1 MKAKRDAMTTIKD
14 VEAQIDTHEAV
25 CAERYGNIE
34 TQFRSS
40 NARLKRI
47 ETILIAAA
55 AGVVAAFGTII
66 NMLLQLL
73 TK

>member
-1 MKAKRDAMTTIKD
+1 MKAKRDAMSTIKD
-14 VEAQIDTHEAV
+14 VEAQINTHEAV

-34 TQFRSS
+34 NQFRSA

-47 ETILIAAA
+47 ETILIGAA
-55 AGVVAAFGTII
+55 AGVVCAFGTII
-66 NMLLQLL
+66 TMLFHLL

>member
-1 MKAKRDAMTTIKD
+1 VTTKKNAMTTIKD
-14 VEAQIDTHEAV
+14 VEAQINTHEAV

-34 TQFRSS
+34 NQFRSA

>member
-1 MKAKRDAMTTIKD
+1 VTTKKNAMTTIKD
-14 VEAQIDTHEAV
+14 VEAQINTHEAV

-34 TQFRSS
+34 NQFRSA

-47 ETILIAAA
+47 ETILIGAA
-55 AGVVAAFGTII
+55 AGVVCAFGTII
-66 NMLLQLL
+66 TMLFHLL

>member
-1 MKAKRDAMTTIKD
+1 MTTIKD
-14 VEAQIDTHEAV
+14 VEAQINTHEQV

-47 ETILIAAA
+47 ETILIGAA
-55 AGVVAAFGTII
+55 AGVVCAFGTII
-66 NMLLQLL
+66 TMLFHLL